1 MHMEDEYY
9 EENRFVKWYEFLLVG
24 IGILGFAA
32 MMWLFPFEPFIGLA
46 SAREMLVVFTTIGLL
61 ITFLGV
67 YCYKDS
73 INEKKDN
80 VIPLKPRLIRV
91 KDICEG
97 RIRSDDGK
105 WLKVSRDIEFKNNAR
120 YKVMLKTYPHL
131 HMEERIVRAEEI

>member
-73 INEKKDN
+73 INE
-80 VIPLKPRLIRV
+80 
-91 KDICEG
+91 
-97 RIRSDDGK
+97 
-105 WLKVSRDIEFKNNAR
+105 NNAR